1 MRYFLYSYKYYYY
14 FEIINFLSKIRLDR
28 IFNLTSLIF
37 MRENLISDNIQ
48 YDEFSQNKEEN
59 DYKNLITRLK
69 EIKITISLLEKSLIR

>member
-1 MRYFLYSYKYYYY
+1 MRYFLYWYKYYYY
-14 FEIINFLSKIRLDR
+14 FEKINFLSKIRLNR

>member
-1 MRYFLYSYKYYYY
+1 MRYFLYWYKYYYY
-14 FEIINFLSKIRLDR
+14 FEIINFLSKIRLNR
-28 IFNLTSLIF
+28 IFNLMRLIF

>member
-1 MRYFLYSYKYYYY
+1 MRYFLYWYKYYYY
-14 FEIINFLSKIRLDR
+14 FEIINFLSKIRLNR